1 MKKIPLI
8 LLALLATLRPAF
20 ADDALPLKSDQVQ
33 KKASAQ
39 VDFRS
44 AGAAGMTIRFD
55 DPGWDS
61 GVRLLPPGG
70 AEFWDLSTG
79 KLLAVDVE
87 NLSRDRQLRLTMH
100 ISSGR
105 KEDKTFSMVNT
116 GIGLNPG
123 EKRTMNLLIPHRFV
137 YGAPE
142 SIPGP
147 RIIESDRVNWI
158 ELYMQWPFEK
168 KAKDLASFRLSNLR
182 LVGQPDAPHTKPD
195 DAYFPFI
202 DKYGQFMHAD
212 WPEKIRSD
220 ADLRAA
226 RSKELAEL
234 NASRA
239 PAEWNRYGGWANG
252 PRLKATGHFRT
263 EKHNGKWWL
272 VDPEGRLFFSHGID
286 VLYTHT
292 DSTRTQDHKHW
303 FDFPIDSWVVQ
314 PTDTNLAVKYGTRD
328 YDDAFYGT
336 LQKRL
341 PHWGMNTIGNWGN
354 HRLILRGG
362 IPYTLQLS
370 DYNAKLP
377 VVPGN
382 LKFYDVFDPAYIEAM
397 ENLIPNAA
405 QRNPAVEKSLTDP
418 YCIGYFIDNELN
430 YGNRGRQIFGDS
442 VMKSPAH
449 QAAKQEFAD
458 DMRAKYG
465 SIEKLNASWE
475 TNYADWDAFLA
486 ADAAPSPDAKGYR
499 ADSNAFFEKAV
510 DQYFRLCRDAI
521 KTRAPHRLYLGS
533 RFISTDAVRPV
544 LYRASEKYCDVLTLN
559 VYAHSVANLGAGTD
573 FPDMP
578 ALIGE
583 FHFGILDRGMFAPG
597 LAPVGYTQAE
607 RALAYTRFLQGALV
621 HPNIVGTHWFQFR
634 DQPLTGR
641 WDGEGYQIGFV
652 DVADTPYRELTAA
665 AREVGEHM
673 YGYRARGLL
682 KNDMK

>member
-1 MKKIPLI
+1 MRKFTPVLF
-8 LLALLATLRPAF
+8 ALLTGVLSCAV
-20 ADDALPLKSDQVQ
+20 ADTLPLKSGQVQ
-33 KKASAQ
+33 KKGSASLDYSSGTAPA
-39 VDFRS
+39 VRV
-44 AGAAGMTIRFD
+44 RFD

-61 GVRLLPPGG
+61 GVRLTPPDGQSH
-70 AEFWDLSTG
+70 WDLSAG

-100 ISSGR
+100 ISSGS
-105 KEDKTFSMVNT
+105 KDDKTFAMVNT
-116 GIGLNPG
+116 GIALNPG
-123 EKRTMNLLIPHRFV
+123 EKRTMNLLIPHRSV

-147 RIIESDRVNWI
+147 KIIESDRVNWI
-158 ELYMQWPFEK
+158 EIYMQWPFEK
-168 KAKDLASFRLSNLR
+168 KAANLLDCRLSNLR
-182 LVGQPDAPHTKPD
+182 LVGEPDAPHTKPAAD
-195 DAYFPFI
+195 YFPFI

-212 WPEKIRSD
+212 WPAKIRSD
-220 ADLRAA
+220 SDLREA
-226 RSKELAEL
+226 RAKEAAEL
-234 NASRA
+234 TASRR
-239 PAEWNRYGGWANG
+239 PAEWNRFGGWANG

-303 FDFPIDSWVVQ
+303 FDFPADSWTVQ
-314 PTDTNLAVKYGTRD
+314 PTDTNLAIKYGKRD
-328 YDDAFYGT
+328 YDADFYAT

-341 PHWGMNTIGNWGN
+341 VHWGMNTIGNWGN

-377 VVPGN
+377 VIPGG
-382 LKFYDVFDPAYIEAM
+382 LKFYDVFDPVYIDAM
-397 ENLIPNAA
+397 KNLVDNAA
-405 QRNPAVEKSLTDP
+405 RRNPAVEKSLNDP

-442 VMKSPAH
+442 VMKAPGDL
-449 QAAKQEFAD
+449 AAKLELAA

-465 SIEKLNASWE
+465 TVEKLNASWK
-475 TNYADWDAFLA
+475 TNYADWDAFLNA
-486 ADAAPSPDAKGYR
+486 TEAPSSKGFR
-499 ADSNAFFEKAV
+499 ADSDVFFQKAV

-521 KTRAPHRLYLGS
+521 KSRAPHRLYLGS

-544 LYRASEKYCDVLTLN
+544 LYKASEKYCDVLTLN
-559 VYAHSVANLGAGTD
+559 VYAHSVANLGSGTD

-578 ALIGE
+578 VMIGE

-597 LAPVGYTQAE
+597 LAPTGSTQEE

-621 HPNIVGTHWFQFR
+621 HPQIVGTHWFQFR

-652 DVADTPYRELTAA
+652 DVADTPYRELTQA

-673 YGYRARGLL
+673 YRYRARGLL